1 MVSREKTRGTATDK
15 TVDMSAIFEPHDECQ
30 NPRAVLIEGDPGM
43 GKTTYCS
50 KIAFD
55 WATKEPDAGD
65 CFPNSK
71 VVILLRCRDMTSNSN
86 LDDAICEQILPPDM
100 GKQDK
105 EDFFVFIKQNQS
117 EVLLVLDG
125 LDELPEDRWL
135 EIEHII
141 QGRSAAFNQ
150 CLLVVTARHEAGIKV
165 RKSCHTLLEIVGFT
179 IDDACKFVSRFFESK
194 GEEGEKIAQKLSDRL
209 KKDKSLKELSANP
222 LNTALLCL
230 LCEYSDGILPEN
242 KTTLYMNIVDYVL
255 TRYTEKKKLRLEAGQ
270 DLSKVYEQQLK
281 HLGSIALEGLF
292 KEMMYFEKHQL
303 GSHGDELPAFGF
315 LSVQPG
321 RNRRRPCLC
330 YAFMHKSFQEHF
342 AAFYI
347 CCQLLSGEMSPE
359 DLAADKRYFSE
370 LKEVLVFTCGM
381 LAEKSE
387 DKAMALIQSLAARI
401 DEDEK
406 FFVAVECIKECKKE
420 GSNFHLDLA
429 RTFGKSLRLQSV
441 NAARRNLGSVELDII
456 AEIFTDNTT
465 VTHLYLSYNKL
476 GSEGAE
482 KICKMLCH
490 NKTLTNLNLS
500 YNKLGSECADKI
512 CKMLCHNKTLTNL
525 YLSGNE
531 LGSEGA
537 DKICEML
544 CHNKTLTY
552 LDLSANELGSEV
564 AEKICKMLCDN
575 KTLTNLYLS
584 YNKLGSECADKI
596 CKMLCHNKT
605 LTNLDLSFN
614 QLGSEGADKICK
626 MLCHNKTLT
635 NLYLSRNE
643 LGSEGADKI
652 CKMLCHNKTLT
663 NLDLSGNELGS
674 EGADKICKMLCH
686 NKTLT
691 YLDLS
696 RNELGSEGADK
707 ICKMLC
713 HNKTLNYLDL
723 SRNELGSEGADKIC
737 KMLCHNKTLTY
748 LDLSRNELGSE
759 GADKICEALYK
770 NKTLQWLYLFNN
782 NISDPVGNKL
792 KEAHGDRIDI

>member
-1 MVSREKTRGTATDK
+1 MVSREKTRGTTTDK

-43 GKTTYCS
+43 GKTTYCN

-65 CFPNSK
+65 CFPNFK
-71 VVILLRCRDMTSNSN
+71 VVILLRCRDMTSNST

-100 GKQDK
+100 GKQNK
-105 EDFFVFIKQNQS
+105 EDFFKFIKQNQS
-117 EVLLVLDG
+117 VVLLVLDG
-125 LDELPEDRWL
+125 LDELPEDRWT
-135 EIEHII
+135 EVEHII

-150 CLLVVTARHEAGIKV
+150 CLLVVTARHEAGIRL

-179 IDDACKFVSRFFESK
+179 IHDACVFVSRFFKSK
-194 GEEGEKIAQKLSDRL
+194 GEEGEKIAQKLSGRL
-209 KKDKSLKELSANP
+209 KKDKSLKELIANP

-230 LCEYSDGILPEN
+230 LCEYSDGNLPEK
-242 KTTLYMNIVDYVL
+242 KTTLYMDIVEYIL
-255 TRYTEKKKLRLEAGQ
+255 TRYTERKKLRLEAGQ

-281 HLGSIALEGLF
+281 HLGSMALEGLF
-292 KEMMYFEKHQL
+292 KQMMYFEKHQL
-303 GSHGDELPAFGF
+303 GSHEDELPAFGF

-321 RNRRRPCLC
+321 RNRRRPCLY

-387 DKAMALIQSLAARI
+387 DKAMALIQRLAAHI
-401 DEDEK
+401 DEDEDEESLAAHIDEDEDEESLAAHIDEEQK

-429 RTFGKSLRLQSV
+429 RTFPKSLRLQRV
-441 NAARRNLGSVELDII
+441 NAEDRNLGSVECEII

-465 VTHLYLSYNKL
+465 VTDLNLSWNKL
-476 GSEGAE
+476 GSEGAD

-500 YNKLGSECADKI
+500 D
-512 CKMLCHNKTLTNL
+512 
-525 YLSGNE
+525 NE
-531 LGSEGA
+531 
-537 DKICEML
+537 
-544 CHNKTLTY
+544 
-552 LDLSANELGSEV
+552 
-564 AEKICKMLCDN
+564 
-575 KTLTNLYLS
+575 
-584 YNKLGSECADKI
+584 
-596 CKMLCHNKT
+596 
-605 LTNLDLSFN
+605 
-614 QLGSEGADKICK
+614 LGSEGADKICK

-663 NLDLSGNELGS
+663 
-674 EGADKICKMLCH
+674 
-686 NKTLT
+686 
-691 YLDLS
+691 YL
-696 RNELGSEGADK
+696 
-707 ICKMLC
+707 
-713 HNKTLNYLDL
+713 
-723 SRNELGSEGADKIC
+723 
-737 KMLCHNKTLTY
+737 
-748 LDLSRNELGSE
+748 
-759 GADKICEALYK
+759 
-770 NKTLQWLYLFNN
+770 
-782 NISDPVGNKL
+782 
-792 KEAHGDRIDI
+792 